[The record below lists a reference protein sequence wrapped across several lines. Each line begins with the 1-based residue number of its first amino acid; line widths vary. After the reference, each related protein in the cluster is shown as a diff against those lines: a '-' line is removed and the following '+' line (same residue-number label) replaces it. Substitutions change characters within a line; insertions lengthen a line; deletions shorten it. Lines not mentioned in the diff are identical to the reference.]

1 VKPVRKKKGEK
12 GTSHENVKDMTVIER
27 KKKKGAMRKKDLGIV
42 SRSYSS
48 QNRRNRN
55 KSGGFTTNH
64 HLFLLRELLSTNVG
78 TTELNVQHA
87 LHGTED
93 LLVGGGGATLEVLD
107 DGDGGVALGG
117 EFLLGHL
124 VALLVAALL
133 DGIADDGADGL
144 GLDDVVAAVD
154 LGEVLAF
161 GCACLGTLLILVS
174 ISYGLGGFIEGVLPR
189 TMLPVVYFFSVVTAP
204 ER

>member
-1 VKPVRKKKGEK
+1 VISSLNPFPCKASANPTSRSETRKKKK
-12 GTSHENVKDMTVIER
+12 KKVTSHENVKDMTVIER
-27 KKKKGAMRKKDLGIV
+27 KKEQCKKKKKRTLKLYPGLIYP
-42 SRSYSS
+42 RS
-48 QNRRNRN
+48 RNRN
-55 KSGGFTTNH
+55 KSGGFTPNH
-64 HLFLLRELLSTNVG
+64 HLFLLRELLSTDVG
-78 TTELNVQHA
+78 TTEFNIQHA
-87 LHGTED
+87 LHGTEY

-144 GLDDVVAAVD
+144 RLDDVVAAVD

-161 GCACLGTLLILVS
+161 GSACLGTLLILVS
-174 ISYGLGGFIEGVLPR
+174 IYYDLGGLD
-189 TMLPVVYFFSVVTAP
+189 
-204 ER
+204 